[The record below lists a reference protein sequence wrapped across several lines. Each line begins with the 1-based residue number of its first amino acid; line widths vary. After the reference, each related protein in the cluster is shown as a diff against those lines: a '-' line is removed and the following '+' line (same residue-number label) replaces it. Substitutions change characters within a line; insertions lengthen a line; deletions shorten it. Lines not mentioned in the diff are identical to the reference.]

1 MALKEELTDLL
12 SNPASGIQTPEFD
25 LEEGP
30 NGNVGGFVISPTFA
44 GKSQI
49 ERQNMIWDFLD
60 ANLDQEKI
68 RHIVSLVTI
77 TPEEGEED

>member
-1 MALKEELTDLL
+1 MALKEELTILL
-12 SNPASGIQTPEFD
+12 SDPASGIQGPKLD

-30 NGNVGGFVISPTFA
+30 NGKVGGFIISPTFE

-49 ERQNMIWDFLD
+49 ERQNMLWDYLD
-60 ANLDQEKI
+60 ARLDPEKA

-77 TPEEGEED
+77 TPEEGEEH